1 MRPNDDE
8 TREIPD
14 DATTERRRRDLTFVS
29 PLFSEHRFF
38 DAGKNGDGIPEAEA
52 EEEEG
57 EVDEGE
63 EHDS

>member
-29 PLFSEHRFF
+29 PLFSENRFF
-38 DAGKNGDGIPEAEA
+38 DAG
-52 EEEEG
+52 EER
-57 EVDEGE
+57 
-63 EHDS
+63 